1 VSDVSISVNVS
12 SLQIESETLLDTV
25 VDILRETQL
34 PPAHLELEM
43 TESGL
48 LRIEDRAI
56 EILTDLKA
64 SGVKL
69 SLDDFGTGYSS
80 LSYLRRLPIDTMKI
94 DRCFVHSIAR
104 NDRDRAF
111 VESILSMANVLGLD
125 VVVEGVEEAAQRDVL
140 HAMGCTMIQG
150 WFYSKGVPADQVAE
164 MVAQGFPPAS
174 RRC

>member
-1 VSDVSISVNVS
+1 
-12 SLQIESETLLDTV
+12 
-25 VDILRETQL
+25 
-34 PPAHLELEM
+34 M

-94 DRCFVHSIAR
+94 DRCFVHAIAR
-104 NDRDRAF
+104 NERDRAF
-111 VESILSMANVLGLD
+111 LESILSMANVLGLD
-125 VVVEGVEEAAQRDVL
+125 VVVEGVEEAAQRDAL

-150 WFYSKGVPADQVAE
+150 WFYSKGVTADQVPE
-164 MVAQGFPPAS
+164 IVAQGYPPAS